1 MLLNHWQVLG
11 RSIPFIA
18 MENARDRDR
27 INIVRQTVRMLATD
41 YNKILLSLKAKWERR
56 LFVDKI
62 KSLDRKI
69 SPAVT
74 KMNWGTKV
82 LQIDA
87 STLSIAHL
95 LWNELKF
102 SDQSDFVLFT
112 GHNISFLS

>member
-1 MLLNHWQVLG
+1 
-11 RSIPFIA
+11 

-27 INIVRQTVRMLATD
+27 INIVRQTVRSLAVD

-69 SPAVT
+69 SPALN

-82 LQIDA
+82 A
-87 STLSIAHL
+87 AG
-95 LWNELKF
+95 F
-102 SDQSDFVLFT
+102 R
-112 GHNISFLS
+112 